1 MCERAMLNERGGNGR
16 CWMRREEREGDAGRR
31 DESEGNAGKRDERE
45 RCRFWEEIGEKV
57 DDVVSL
63 LALSLLFRS
72 PLMVSYIFTQFSK
85 AVSICLTKD
94 MHTYKI
100 SSLRL
105 PS

>member
-16 CWMRREEREGDAGRR
+16 CWMRREEREGEMRVR
-31 DESEGNAGKRDERE
+31 VMLGKEMRE
-45 RCRFWEEIGEKV
+45 RYRFWEEIGEKV
-57 DDVVSL
+57 DDDVSL

-72 PLMVSYIFTQFSK
+72 PLMVSYIFTQFPK
-85 AVSICLTKD
+85 AVSICFTKD